1 MKSPHALFE
10 ISWEVCNKVG
20 GIHTVLSSKAKTA
33 VARFGDDYVVVGPWL
48 LSDTDRRNAFEP
60 EPGHEVFADACR
72 ALGLPVQI
80 GRWKIPGRP
89 RCILIEF
96 SSHYAQKNDI
106 LTRLWEDWQVDSIE
120 GGWDYVEPVLFGWA
134 AGKVLEEYW
143 EHYLAPEHRR
153 AVVQAH
159 EWMTGS
165 ALLYLKKRVPALGT
179 VFTTHATM
187 LGRALSSLGHSP
199 EDGLGDKTV
208 DDLARTHGVRAKHSL
223 EGVCAREADVFTT
236 VSELTAKEAKLLHRR
251 DANPVLPNGIDL
263 EVLDELAGNAS
274 HRTMVRQRL
283 TDLAQ
288 RFLGTPD
295 LRNAA
300 FACISGRY
308 EFHNKGI
315 DILLDAAAR
324 LEKREGRPVVLW
336 VLVPAGNSG
345 LRSEVRER
353 LDAKGPLQVQDPIG
367 TCTHHLFD
375 EDKDPVRKRAI
386 ELGLTNASGARIKLI
401 HVPIY
406 LGPRDDF
413 LGFEYEAVLAAMD
426 LGIFPS
432 FYEPWGYTPQE
443 SLGVGVPTIT
453 SDFAGFGRW
462 ALSQAL
468 AEADGVTVVRR
479 AGARYDQA
487 IERVTDAIATALART
502 ESEHRALQPRCRAA
516 AARTAW
522 HDLYENYVTAYSS
535 ADLAVDSRAAARV
548 PQTRRPKS
556 QVVVVPASTAAP
568 RIRYFDVAATLPDA
582 LQPLERIARNFWW
595 CWDPE
600 APTLFEAISPQGFAA
615 AGRNPLR
622 FLRRAFPEDLRQKA
636 DDASF
641 VARVVAVEQR
651 FDTYLAA
658 RRERVELGGPNG
670 GNLTR
675 HHPVAY
681 FCAEFGIHESFP
693 IYSGGLGIL
702 AGDHLKSASDL
713 DIPLV
718 GVGLF
723 YRFGYLKQQ
732 LTTDG
737 RQLALDRENDPEQL
751 PMELLRNPDG
761 SPLEVR
767 VPMPGRDVALRA
779 WLVKVGRVDL
789 YLLDANTPSNR
800 DEDRDITRHLY
811 GGDHEMRIRQLIAL
825 GRGGVR
831 LLGELGIEPAAWHM
845 NEGHAA
851 FLTLERVG
859 RLVRR
864 GGLTFETARE
874 AVRATTAF
882 TTHTPVPAGHDRFAE
897 DIMRRYF
904 SDVPDWVGVPW
915 DRFLRF
921 GRADA
926 SGSDF
931 NMTYLALT
939 FSSFC
944 NGVSKLHGIAS
955 RDLLHPYWPSLL
967 RDEVPVESITNG
979 VHLPTWTSPRIASLL
994 GARNVPVKGQN
1005 FRDGAPR
1012 VDRRALWRARNE
1024 LKRVL
1029 RDKVSARV
1037 EKAFV
1042 GRSDNPT
1049 ILGKTLAG
1057 LDENALWIGFAR
1069 RFAPYKRAGLLYK
1082 DPARLKR
1089 LCASTDRPVR
1099 ILVAGKAHPRDQ
1111 MGQDILRGIAELARG
1126 DQLLG
1131 NVVFIEDYDIELARA
1146 LVQGVD
1152 VWLNTPTRMLEAS
1165 GTSGMKVAANGG
1177 LNLSIADGW
1186 WPEIADG
1193 RNGWVIGSE
1202 KRSYAQAELQDQL
1215 DAETL
1220 YRLLEDEVVPL
1231 FFDRDQDGVP
1241 AGWLDRVVHSLES
1254 VAPVF
1259 DTDRMVKEY
1268 FDRAYAE
1275 LGRGFA
1281 AMQSD
1286 RGRAQRIAD
1295 EAQRVRK
1302 SFEAIKILEVRHTE
1316 TTDVRVG
1323 DAVDAFVRVDLGAL
1337 TAKDVDVELVLG
1349 NATESGEL
1357 ANTTLVVLKPTGTPE
1372 GAVQDFAG
1380 QHTVTRSGRYGAGL
1394 RVRPKRFS
1402 ASPSSLR
1409 DLVLWA

>member
-1 MKSPHALFE
+1 MKTPHALLE
-10 ISWEVCNKVG
+10 VSWEVCNKVG

-48 LSDTDRRNAFEP
+48 LSDTDRRNAFTP
-60 EPGHEVFADACR
+60 EAGHEDFVDACR
-72 ALGLPVQI
+72 AMGLPVQV
-80 GRWKIPGRP
+80 GRWTIPGRP

-96 SSHYAQKNDI
+96 SSLYTQKNDV
-106 LTRLWEDWQVDSIE
+106 LASLWEDWQVDSIE

-134 AGKVLEEYW
+134 AGKVIEEYW

-199 EDGLGDKTV
+199 EDGLGGTSIDE
-208 DDLARTHGVRAKHSL
+208 LARTHGVRAKHSI
-223 EGVCAREADVFTT
+223 EGVCARQADVFTT
-236 VSELTAKEAKLLHRR
+236 VSQVTAKEALQLHRR
-251 DANPVLPNGIDL
+251 EAAPVLPNGIDL
-263 EVLDELAGNAS
+263 DVLDELAGSPERRAV
-274 HRTMVRQRL
+274 VRARL

-300 FACISGRY
+300 FVCISGRY

-324 LEKREGRPVVLW
+324 IEKREGRPVVLW
-336 VLVPAGNSG
+336 ILVPAGNSG

-353 LDAKGPLQVQDPIG
+353 LDAVGAPKVQDPIG
-367 TCTHHLFD
+367 SCTHHLFD
-375 EDKDPVRKRAI
+375 EEKDPVRKRAI
-386 ELGLTNASGARIKLI
+386 EIGLTNASGARVKLI

-406 LGPRDDF
+406 LGPSDGF
-413 LGFEYEAVLAAMD
+413 LGVEYEAALAAMD
-426 LGIFPS
+426 IGCFPS

-443 SLGVGVPTIT
+443 SLGVGLPTIT

-462 ALSQAL
+462 ALGQGL
-468 AEADGVTVVRR
+468 TDDDGITVVRR
-479 AGARYDQA
+479 LGVRYDQA
-487 IERVTDAIATALART
+487 IERVADALEKTLALNA
-502 ESEHRALQPRCRAA
+502 EAQSALRPKCRAA
-516 AARTAW
+516 ADKTAW
-522 HDLYENYVTAYSS
+522 RDLYAHYVEAYDA
-535 ADLAVDSRAAARV
+535 ADRAVDSRAAARV
-548 PQTRRPKS
+548 PQTRRPKT

-568 RIRYFDVAATLPDA
+568 RIRYFDVAATLPDV
-582 LQPLERIARNFWW
+582 LQPLERIARNLWW

-615 AGRNPLR
+615 AGRNPVR

-636 DDASF
+636 TDKSF
-641 VARVVAVEQR
+641 VARVQAVEQR
-651 FDTYLAA
+651 FDAYLAA
-658 RRERVELGGPNG
+658 RRDRVELGNG
-670 GNLTR
+670 AFFSR
-675 HHPVAY
+675 HHPIAY
-681 FCAEFGIHESFP
+681 FCAEFGLHESLP

-713 DIPLV
+713 DLPLV
-718 GVGLF
+718 GLGLF
-723 YRFGYLKQQ
+723 YRCGYLRQQ

-751 PMELLRNPDG
+751 PIEAVRNPDG
-761 SPLEVR
+761 SPLEVK

-779 WLVKVGRVDL
+779 WLVRVGRVDL

-800 DEDRDITRHLY
+800 DEDREITRNLY

-864 GGLTFETARE
+864 QGFTFETARE
-874 AVRATTAF
+874 SVRATTTF

-897 DIMRRYF
+897 DVMRRYF

-926 SGSDF
+926 AGTDF

-944 NGVSKLHGIAS
+944 NGVSKLHGVAS
-955 RDLLHPYWPSLL
+955 RELLHAYWPRLL
-967 RDEVPVESITNG
+967 RDEVPIESITNG

-994 GARNVPVKGQN
+994 GARNVPVKGSHFQE
-1005 FRDGAPR
+1005 GAP
-1012 VDRRALWRARNE
+1012 VADRRALWHARNE

-1029 RDKVSARV
+1029 RDKVIARI

-1042 GRSDNPT
+1042 GRNDNPT
-1049 ILGKTLAG
+1049 ILTRTLAG
-1057 LDENALWIGFAR
+1057 LDERALWIGFAR

-1082 DPARLKR
+1082 DQARLR
-1089 LCASTDRPVR
+1089 RICENAQRPVR

-1111 MGQDILRGIAELARG
+1111 LGQDILRGITEIARSEPLIG
-1126 DQLLG
+1126 H
-1131 NVVFIEDYDIELARA
+1131 VVFVEDYDIELARA

-1152 VWLNTPTRMLEAS
+1152 VWLNTPIRMLEAS

-1193 RNGWVIGSE
+1193 RNGWVIGSD
-1202 KRSYAQAELQDQL
+1202 KRSYAQQDLQDQL
-1215 DAETL
+1215 DAETI
-1220 YRLLEDEVVPL
+1220 YRMLEEEIVPL
-1231 FFDRDQDGVP
+1231 YFDRDHDGIP
-1241 AGWLDRVVHSLES
+1241 QRWLERVAHSLAS
-1254 VAPVF
+1254 VPPVF

-1268 FDRAYAE
+1268 FDRSYAE

-1281 AMQSD
+1281 AMSGD
-1286 RGRAQRIAD
+1286 RGRAQRIAED
-1295 EAQRVRK
+1295 AQRLRK
-1302 SFEAIKILEVRHTE
+1302 TFEAIKILEVRHTE

-1323 DAVDAFVRVDLGAL
+1323 DAVDAYMRVDLGVLSAN
-1337 TAKDVDVELVLG
+1337 DVDVELVLG
-1349 NATESGEL
+1349 NATDGGEL
-1357 ANTTLVVLKPTGTPE
+1357 TNTTIVALRPNGTSS
-1372 GAVQDFAG
+1372 GTVHDFAG

-1394 RVRPKRFS
+1394 RVRPRRLS

-1409 DLVLWA
+1409 DLVIWA